1 MLELAGTNIFLLFIA
16 VTLVSEGAHAAPLPR
31 WSLPKIG
38 GGSSKP
44 PATPPKTTNASGEPI
59 SFTDFDSLLDVPVS
73 SSSGTAS
80 KAAKGAAVG
89 AGAAAVIG
97 GGVGAGVAASQN
109 PGLGYDYA
117 G

>member
-1 MLELAGTNIFLLFIA
+1 MLKFSGTNIFLLFIA
-16 VTLVSEGAHAAPLPR
+16 VTLASEGAYAAPLPR
-31 WSLPKIG
+31 FSMPKIG
-38 GGSSKP
+38 GGSAKP
-44 PATPPKTTNASGEPI
+44 AATPPKTTNANGEPV
-59 SFTDFDSLLDVPVS
+59 SFTDFDSLLDVPIK

-80 KAAKGAAVG
+80 SVAKGAAVAG
-89 AGAAAVIG
+89 GAAAVVG